1 MFTKKQVLMLIQT
14 INAYVWY
21 FNLTDEEKE
30 ECRELLRLLKKKYR
44 ELNTGE
50 GDKIESLVKSVI
62 VQSSME

>member
-1 MFTKKQVLMLIQT
+1 MFTKKQVLMLVQT

-30 ECRELLRLLKKKYR
+30 ECRELLRILKKKYR
-44 ELNTGE
+44 ELNEGE

-62 VQSSME
+62 VQSPME